1 MTLFQI
7 LSEKT
12 EKHIKIK
19 SVNDGI
25 NRTTIDTVTT
35 LSTFICNNVNI
46 PVVIET
52 NRGDIYLELYA
63 NQAPVTVTNF
73 LSYVDSG
80 LYQNSWFY
88 RTVTLENQPLNEIK
102 IEVIQGGLYDET
114 SMLPEIAHETTTQ
127 TGIRHEN
134 GVLSMARNE
143 PGSATSEIF
152 ICIGDQPELDFGGRR
167 NPDGQGFAAFG
178 RVTRGMDVVIG
189 IQGQPQQDQMLIPR
203 ILIKQIRRE

>member
-1 MTLFQI
+1 MNIFTRGVVLIII
-7 LSEKT
+7 LVGLSAC
-12 EKHIKIK
+12 
-19 SVNDGI
+19 ND
-25 NRTTIDTVTT
+25 VK
-35 LSTFICNNVNI
+35 I

-52 NRGDIYLELYA
+52 DRGDIYLELYA
-63 NQAPVTVTNF
+63 NQASITVTNF

-189 IQGQPQQDQMLIPR
+189 IQGQPQQDQMLTPR

>member
-1 MTLFQI
+1 MSIFARSVVLIII
-7 LSEKT
+7 L
-12 EKHIKIK
+12 
-19 SVNDGI
+19 VG
-25 NRTTIDTVTT
+25 
-35 LSTFICNNVNI
+35 LSACNNVNI

-52 NRGDIYLELYA
+52 DRGDIYLELYA
-63 NQAPVTVTNF
+63 SQAPVTVTNF

-88 RTVTLENQPLNEIK
+88 RTVTLENQPLNEFK

-114 SMLPEIAHETTTQ
+114 NMLPEIAHETTTQ
-127 TGIRHEN
+127 TRSRHEN